1 MKTQNKKDK
10 TEGNNHQDTNE
21 SGKEQEKT
29 HNHEHEKEQRPE
41 HENGHDHNDHDDHD
55 DHDDDHKNHH
65 SHMVQDF
72 KQRFFISLFI
82 TLPVLLLSST
92 IQDWFGYELD
102 FTGRNYVVLT
112 LATVLFF
119 YGGWPFL
126 KGFTNEMKN
135 KEPGMMTLIAMAIT
149 VTYLYSSAIVFGLSG
164 QPFFW
169 ELATLIV
176 VMLAGHWLEMKSVM
190 RASGALDKLMAL
202 IPDNAHRITDS
213 GTEEIKTDQIQEGDK
228 LLIKPGEK
236 IPADGIIYEGTSS
249 LDESVLTGE
258 SKPVEKTT
266 DDEVVGG
273 SVNGGSSLKIKVSN
287 TQENS
292 YLSKVVN
299 MVQKASKEKSKTQ
312 HLGDRAAFWLT
323 IIAISTGLI
332 TLTVWLLLGR
342 EFNFALTRMVTVM
355 VIACPHALG
364 LAIPLVVAISTS
376 VSANNGLL
384 IRNRTNFEN
393 SRHINAVVFD
403 KTGTLTLGK
412 YGVSRYESL
421 NSENNNKD
429 VLEWASAL
437 EKESEHPIA
446 QGIMTKANDEG
457 INIPD
462 ARNVENLT
470 GEGIKGTVN
479 GKDIK
484 IVSPAYL
491 EKHNIKIDQLEEPD
505 ETETLVYLLIDDQP
519 AGFIALS
526 DTLRESAKEA
536 VNQLKNME
544 IQCYILT
551 GDNETVTKSI
561 ASKLNLD
568 GHFANV
574 MPDKKQDKIKE
585 LQSKGLFV
593 AMVGDGVNDAPA
605 LAQANVG
612 IAIGS
617 GTDVAAETADIVLVN
632 SDPADVVKLINFGK
646 ATYKKMIQNLIYA
659 TAYNAVALPLGAGVL
674 FWAGIMINPAV
685 GAILMSLST
694 VAVAINAQFLRKKIS

>member
-1 MKTQNKKDK
+1 MKAHHKKDK
-10 TEGNNHQDTNE
+10 AEDNRHHDADAH
-21 SGKEQEKT
+21 KKDQEKA
-29 HNHEHEKEQRPE
+29 HSQE
-41 HENGHDHNDHDDHD
+41 HDHDHDHE
-55 DHDDDHKNHH
+55 NHH

-92 IQDWFGYELD
+92 IQGWFGYELD
-102 FTGRNYVVLT
+102 FTGRNYVVLA
-112 LATVLFF
+112 LATGLFF

-126 KGFTNEMKN
+126 KGFT
-135 KEPGMMTLIAMAIT
+135 KEIGKKQPGMMTLIAMAIT
-149 VTYLYSSAIVFGLSG
+149 VTFLYSSAIVFGLSG

-202 IPDNAHRITDS
+202 IPDNAHRINDS
-213 GTEEIKTDQIQEGDK
+213 GTEDIKTDQIQEGDQ

-249 LDESVLTGE
+249 VDESVITGE
-258 SKPVEKTT
+258 SKPVEKAT
-266 DDEVVGG
+266 DDEVVAG
-273 SVNGGSSLKIKVSN
+273 SVNGSSSLKIKVKN

-292 YLSKVVN
+292 YLSKVVD

-323 IIAISTGLI
+323 IIAITTGFI
-332 TLTVWLLLGR
+332 TLTVWLLVGR

-376 VSANNGLL
+376 ASANNGLL
-384 IRNRTNFEN
+384 IRNRTSFEN
-393 SRHINAVVFD
+393 SRKINAVVFD

-412 YGVSRYESL
+412 YGVSRYDNLHSK
-421 NSENNNKD
+421 NDKKD
-429 VLEWASAL
+429 ILQWASAL

-446 QGIMTKANDEG
+446 QGIVAKANDEG
-457 INIPD
+457 IEIPD
-462 ARNVENLT
+462 AKNVENLT

-491 EKHNIKIDQLEEPD
+491 EKNNIKVDQLEKPD
-505 ETETLVYLLIDDQP
+505 ETETLVYLLVDDE
-519 AGFIALS
+519 ATGFIALS

-536 VNQLKNME
+536 VDKLKEME

-568 GHFANV
+568 GYFANV

-585 LQSKGLFV
+585 LQNKGLFV
-593 AMVGDGVNDAPA
+593 AMVGDGINDAPA

-617 GTDVAAETADIVLVN
+617 GTDVAAETADIILVD

-659 TAYNAVALPLGAGVL
+659 TAYNVVALPLGAGVL

-694 VAVAINAQFLRKKIS
+694 VAVAINAQLLRKKLTP